1 MGSLRAL
8 LSSCFPRRTVLLL
21 SLAAAGLAALLVQG
35 QDPVFRSDVALVRVD
50 AQVTGGTVAID
61 GLKKDDFTIKDN
73 GLTRSILYCSQDEQS
88 LDLML
93 LFDISDSMFPGI
105 RRLATSAHTALTELR
120 QGDRVAIADFNTQSW
135 LMAPFNDNLP
145 EVEESVSRV
154 VDLRFGGGTF
164 ILSAINDAAQ
174 YFAKHGDKQRRR
186 AILIF
191 TDDDGQPSMSEKKV
205 VDRMWE
211 SDVLL
216 CGLII
221 PTPGSLHRG
230 PYLRPSESMT
240 GVAAKTGGE
249 VVNADNP
256 GHAFREMLHRI
267 RKRYSIYYEMPPGMP
282 GKSRQVSVELSEDA
296 RSRYPEGRV
305 LARKGYVIPKSGGR
319 EQ

>member
-1 MGSLRAL
+1 MGSRHAL
-8 LSSCFPRRTVLLL
+8 PFSWFRRKTVLLL
-21 SLAAAGLAALLVQG
+21 VLAAGGVATLLVRA

-50 AQVTGGTVAID
+50 AQVTDGAVGVD
-61 GLKKDDFTIKDN
+61 GLQKDDFVIKDN
-73 GLTRSILYCSQDEQS
+73 GVKRDILYCSQEEQA

-105 RRLATSAHTALTELR
+105 RRLAASAHTALAELR
-120 QGDRVAIADFNTQSW
+120 QGDRVALADFNTQSW
-135 LMAPFNDNLP
+135 LMTPFNDNLQ

-164 ILSAINDAAQ
+164 ILSAVNDAAQ

-221 PTPGSLHRG
+221 PTPGSLRNG
-230 PYLRPSESMT
+230 LYVRPSESMT
-240 GVAAKTGGE
+240 GVASKTGGE

-267 RKRYSIYYEMPPGMP
+267 RKRYSIYYEMPPGVA
-282 GKSRQVSVELSEDA
+282 GKSRQVSVELSDEA
-296 RSRYPEGRV
+296 RARYPEGRV
-305 LARKGYVIPKSGGR
+305 LARKGYVTPK
-319 EQ
+319 

>member
-1 MGSLRAL
+1 MGSPRAL
-8 LSSCFPRRTVLLL
+8 LSSWFRRRTVLPI
-21 SLAAAGLAALLVQG
+21 SLAAGVLAALLVQG

-50 AQVTGGTVAID
+50 AQVTDGTGAID
-61 GLKKDDFTIKDN
+61 GLKKEDFTIKDN
-73 GLTRSILYCSQDEQS
+73 GLTRSILYCSQEEQS

-105 RRLATSAHTALTELR
+105 RRLAASAHTALTELR

-145 EVEESVSRV
+145 EVEESVGRV

-164 ILSAINDAAQ
+164 ILSAVNDAAQ

-205 VDRMWE
+205 VDRLWE

-221 PTPGSLHRG
+221 PTPGSLRRG
-230 PYLRPSESMT
+230 AYLRPSESMT

-256 GHAFREMLHRI
+256 GHAFREMLRRI

-282 GKSRQVSVELSEDA
+282 GKPRQVSAELSEDA
-296 RSRYPEGRV
+296 KNRYPEGRV
-305 LARKGYVIPKSGGR
+305 LARKGYVIPKSGA
-319 EQ
+319 Q

>member
-1 MGSLRAL
+1 MG
-8 LSSCFPRRTVLLL
+8 RTLL
-21 SLAAAGLAALLVQG
+21 SLRTLTIAAGVGASLLLFG

-50 AQVTGGTVAID
+50 AQVTDGQKAID
-61 GLKKDDFTIKDN
+61 GLQKEDFVIKDN
-73 GLTRSILYCSQDEQS
+73 DVTRSILYCSQDEQS

-93 LFDISDSMFPGI
+93 LFDISESMYPGL
-105 RRLATSAHTALTELR
+105 RRLAASAHTALTELR
-120 QGDRVAIADFNTQSW
+120 QGDRVALADFNTKSW
-135 LMAPFNDNLP
+135 LITPFNDNLQ
-145 EVEESVSRV
+145 EVEEAVSRV

-174 YFAKHGDKQRRR
+174 YFAKHADRQRRR

-191 TDDDGQPSMSEKKV
+191 TDDDGQPSASEKKV

-221 PTPGSLHRG
+221 PTPGSVR
-230 PYLRPSESMT
+230 RPMIPVATESMT
-240 GVAAKTGGE
+240 GVAHKTGGE

-267 RKRYSIYYEMPPGMP
+267 RKRYSIYYEMPRGIPGR
-282 GKSRQVSVELSEDA
+282 SRTVSVELSEA
-296 RSRYPEGRV
+296 ALQRYPEARV
-305 LARKGYVIPKSGGR
+305 LARKGYVTPKS
-319 EQ
+319 Q

>member
-1 MGSLRAL
+1 MG
-8 LSSCFPRRTVLLL
+8 RTLL
-21 SLAAAGLAALLVQG
+21 SLRTLTIAAGVGASLLLFG

-50 AQVTGGTVAID
+50 AQVTDGQKAID
-61 GLKKDDFTIKDN
+61 GLQKEDFVIKDN
-73 GLTRSILYCSQDEQS
+73 DVTRSILYCSQDEQS

-93 LFDISDSMFPGI
+93 LFDISESMYPGL
-105 RRLATSAHTALTELR
+105 RRLAASAHTALTELR
-120 QGDRVAIADFNTQSW
+120 QGDRVALAEFNTKSW
-135 LMAPFNDNLP
+135 LITPFNDNLQ
-145 EVEESVSRV
+145 EVEEAVSRV

-174 YFAKHGDKQRRR
+174 YFAKHADRQRRR

-191 TDDDGQPSMSEKKV
+191 TDDDGQPSASEKKV

-221 PTPGSLHRG
+221 PTPGSVR
-230 PYLRPSESMT
+230 RPMIPVATESMT
-240 GVAAKTGGE
+240 GVAHKTGGE

-267 RKRYSIYYEMPPGMP
+267 RKRYSIYYEMPRGIPGR
-282 GKSRQVSVELSEDA
+282 SRTVSVELSEA
-296 RSRYPEGRV
+296 ALQRYPEARV
-305 LARKGYVIPKSGGR
+305 LARKGYVTPKS
-319 EQ
+319 Q

>member
-1 MGSLRAL
+1 MGSRYTSFTCRLRRRNAPAL
-8 LSSCFPRRTVLLL
+8 LLP
-21 SLAAAGLAALLVQG
+21 AGILVALLAWA
-35 QDPVFRSDVALVRVD
+35 QDPIFRSDVALVRVD
-50 AQVTGGTVAID
+50 AQVTDGTVGID
-61 GLKKDDFTIKDN
+61 GLTKDDFIVKDN
-73 GLTRSILYCSQDEQS
+73 GQTRSILYCSQEEQS

-105 RRLATSAHTALTELR
+105 RRLAASAHTALTELK
-120 QGDRVAIADFNTQSW
+120 QGDRVAIADFNTQSF
-135 LMAPFNDNLP
+135 LMAPFNDNLA

-154 VDLRFGGGTF
+154 VDLRFGGGTY

-191 TDDDGQPSMSEKKV
+191 TDDDGQSSMSEKKV

-221 PTPGSLHRG
+221 PTPGSMRRG
-230 PYLRPSESMT
+230 SYGPPRESMT
-240 GVAAKTGGE
+240 LVAFRTGGE

-267 RKRYSIYYEMPPGMP
+267 RKRYSIYYEMPPGQA
-282 GKSRQVSVELSEDA
+282 GKSRTVALELTDEAKSKH
-296 RSRYPEGRV
+296 PEAHV
-305 LARKGYVIPKSGGR
+305 LARKGYIIPKSGGTK
-319 EQ
+319 

>member
-1 MGSLRAL
+1 MGRPYAL
-8 LSSCFPRRTVLLL
+8 PFFWFRRRIVLLL
-21 SLAAAGLAALLVQG
+21 VLAAGGVATLLVRA

-50 AQVTGGTVAID
+50 AQVTDGTVAID
-61 GLKKDDFTIKDN
+61 GLQKDDFVIKDN
-73 GLTRSILYCSQDEQS
+73 GMKRDILYCSQEEQA

-105 RRLATSAHTALTELR
+105 RRLAASAHTALAELR
-120 QGDRVAIADFNTQSW
+120 QGDRVALADFNTQSW
-135 LMAPFNDNLP
+135 LMTPFNDNLQ

-164 ILSAINDAAQ
+164 ILSAVNDAAQ

-221 PTPGSLHRG
+221 PTPGSLRKG
-230 PYLRPSESMT
+230 MYVRPSESMT

-267 RKRYSIYYEMPPGMP
+267 RKRYSMYYEMPPGTP
-282 GKSRQVSVELSEDA
+282 GKSRQVLVELSDEA
-296 RSRYPEGRV
+296 RGRYPEGRV
-305 LARKGYVIPKSGGR
+305 LARKGYVTPKAGA
-319 EQ
+319 Q

>member
-1 MGSLRAL
+1 MGSPRAL
-8 LSSCFPRRTVLLL
+8 LSSWFRRNTVLLL
-21 SLAAAGLAALLVQG
+21 SLAMGVLAALLVQG

-50 AQVTGGTVAID
+50 AQVTDGTSAID
-61 GLKKDDFTIKDN
+61 GLKKEDFTIKDN
-73 GLTRSILYCSQDEQS
+73 GLTRSILYCSQEEQS

-105 RRLATSAHTALTELR
+105 RRLAASAHTALTELR

-135 LMAPFNDNLP
+135 LMTPFNDNLQ

-154 VDLRFGGGTF
+154 VDLRFGGGTY
-164 ILSAINDAAQ
+164 ILAAVNDAAQ

-221 PTPGSLHRG
+221 PTPGSLRRG
-230 PYLRPSESMT
+230 VYLRPSESMT

-267 RKRYSIYYEMPPGMP
+267 RKRYSIYYEMPPGPP
-282 GKSRQVSVELSEDA
+282 GKSRQVSVELSDDA
-296 RSRYPEGRV
+296 KTRYPEGRV
-305 LARKGYVIPKSGGR
+305 LARKGYVIPKSGA
-319 EQ
+319 Q

>member
-1 MGSLRAL
+1 MAHPSAFP
-8 LSSCFPRRTVLLL
+8 SSCFRRGAVLPL
-21 SLAAAGLAALLVQG
+21 SLAAGVLGALLVYG

-50 AQVTGGTVAID
+50 AQATDGTAAID
-61 GLKKDDFTIKDN
+61 GLKKEDFTIKDN
-73 GLTRSILYCSQDEQS
+73 GLTRSILYCSQEEQS

-221 PTPGSLHRG
+221 PTRGSLHRG
-230 PYLRPSESMT
+230 RDLRPSESMT

-256 GHAFREMLHRI
+256 GHAFREMLRRI
-267 RKRYSIYYEMPPGMP
+267 RKRYSIYYEMPPGTP

-296 RSRYPEGRV
+296 QKRYPEGRV
-305 LARKGYVIPKSGGR
+305 LARKGYVIPKGGAA
-319 EQ
+319 Q

>member
-1 MGSLRAL
+1 MGTRRVSPPWPVRGRRL
-8 LSSCFPRRTVLLL
+8 LPLT
-21 SLAAAGLAALLVQG
+21 LAAGVCAALLVRA
-35 QDPVFRSDVALVRVD
+35 QDPIYRSDVALVRVD
-50 AQVTGGTVAID
+50 AQVTDGKTALD
-61 GLKKDDFTIKDN
+61 GLQKEDFIVKDN
-73 GLTRSILYCSQDEQS
+73 GVTRSILYCSQDEQA

-105 RRLATSAHTALTELR
+105 RRLAASAHTALTELR
-120 QGDRVAIADFNTQSW
+120 QGDRVALADFNTRSW
-135 LMAPFNDNLP
+135 LMTPFNDNLK

-174 YFAKHGDKQRRR
+174 YFAKNADKQRRR

-191 TDDDGQPSMSEKKV
+191 TDDDGQYSMSEKKV

-221 PTPGSLHRG
+221 PTPGSRG
-230 PYLRPSESMT
+230 SVFRLPGESMT

-249 VVNADNP
+249 VVNADDP
-256 GHAFREMLHRI
+256 GHAFREMLRRI
-267 RKRYSIYYEMPPGMP
+267 RKRYSIYYEMPPGSP
-282 GKSRQVSVELSEDA
+282 GKSRTVSVELNENA
-296 RSRYPEGRV
+296 KGRYPDAIV
-305 LARKGYVIPKSGGR
+305 LARKGYVIPKPEG
-319 EQ
+319 QQ

>member
-1 MGSLRAL
+1 MTLRRRTIVLPITLAGGILTAL
-8 LSSCFPRRTVLLL
+8 LMR
-21 SLAAAGLAALLVQG
+21 G

-50 AQVTGGTVAID
+50 AQVTDGLKAID
-61 GLKKDDFTIKDN
+61 GLEKGDFVIKDN
-73 GLTRSILYCSQDEQS
+73 GVKREILYCSQDEQS

-93 LFDISDSMFPGI
+93 LFDISDSMYPGI
-105 RRLATSAHTALTELR
+105 RRLAASAHTALTELR
-120 QGDRVAIADFNTQSW
+120 QGDRVALADFNTQSW
-135 LMAPFNDNLP
+135 LITPFNDNLE

-174 YFAKHGDKQRRR
+174 YFAKHADRQRRR

-191 TDDDGQPSMSEKKV
+191 TDDDGQPSASEKKV

-221 PTPGSLHRG
+221 PTPGSLRHGRIG
-230 PYLRPSESMT
+230 LPSESMR

-249 VVNADNP
+249 VVDADNP

-267 RKRYSIYYEMPPGMP
+267 RKRYSIYYEMPRGVP
-282 GKSRQVSVELSEDA
+282 GKAREVSVELSEDA
-296 RSRYPEGRV
+296 KGHNPEARV
-305 LARKGYVIPKSGGR
+305 LARKGYVIPKSGT
-319 EQ
+319 Q

>member
-1 MGSLRAL
+1 
-8 LSSCFPRRTVLLL
+8 
-21 SLAAAGLAALLVQG
+21 
-35 QDPVFRSDVALVRVD
+35 VD
-50 AQVTGGTVAID
+50 AQATDGTAAID
-61 GLKKDDFTIKDN
+61 GLKKEDFTIKDN
-73 GLTRSILYCSQDEQS
+73 GLTRSILYCSQEEQS

-105 RRLATSAHTALTELR
+105 RRLAASAHTALTELR

-135 LMAPFNDNLP
+135 LMTPFNDNLA
-145 EVEESVSRV
+145 EVEESVGRV
-154 VDLRFGGGTF
+154 VDLRFGGGTY
-164 ILSAINDAAQ
+164 ILAAINDAAQ

-216 CGLII
+216 CGLVI

-230 PYLRPSESMT
+230 AYLRPSESMT

-256 GHAFREMLHRI
+256 GHAFREMLRRM
-267 RKRYSIYYEMPPGMP
+267 RKRYSIYYEMPQGMP
-282 GKSRQVSVELSEDA
+282 GKSREVSVELSEGA

-305 LARKGYVIPKSGGR
+305 LARKGYVIPKSGTR
-319 EQ
+319 

>member
-1 MGSLRAL
+1 MGSLRAML
-8 LSSCFPRRTVLLL
+8 CSSIRPSTIFPITVVVGA
-21 SLAAAGLAALLVQG
+21 LAVLVVRG
-35 QDPVFRSDVALVRVD
+35 QDPIFRSAVALVRVD
-50 AQVTGGTVAID
+50 AQVTDGATAID
-61 GLKKDDFTIKDN
+61 GLQKEDFTITDN
-73 GLTRSILYCSQDEQS
+73 GKTRPILYCSQDEQS

-93 LFDISDSMFPGI
+93 LFDISESMFPGI
-105 RRLATSAHTALTELR
+105 RRLAASAHTALTELR
-120 QGDRVAIADFNTQSW
+120 QGDRVAIADFNTQAF
-135 LMAPFNDNLP
+135 LMAPFNDNLQ

-164 ILSAINDAAQ
+164 ILAAINDAGQ
-174 YFAKHGDKQRRR
+174 YFAKHADKQRRR

-205 VDRMWE
+205 VERMWE

-230 PYLRPSESMT
+230 PYRPPLESMT
-240 GVAAKTGGE
+240 GVARKTGGE

-256 GHAFREMLHRI
+256 GHAFREMLHRM

-282 GKSRQVSVELSEDA
+282 GKSREVSVELSEDA

-305 LARKGYVIPKSGGR
+305 LARKGYVIPKS
-319 EQ
+319 ETAQ